1 MSVTFQPLKKEPAYL
16 KVYQA
21 IEEKILSGQM
31 DEGAVLPTETDLCAQ
46 LGVTRAT
53 VREGLRLLEQVDL
66 IERGAAKRFYV
77 KRPDASDIAATT
89 SKGFALG
96 GITFR
101 EVWEALRAMY
111 PEAARMAAERLTTSD
126 IAALEDTHER
136 LKVSDPEASDATV
149 DLAVEFFQRLARGLN
164 NRVLLAMLQSLNM
177 MIGVSLRNVIAGT
190 PDPQTRIILAQA
202 EIISALKNRDA
213 DKASRWLA
221 RHVDDL
227 RRGYEIAGVDLDVA
241 VV

>member
-190 PDPQTRIILAQA
+190 PDPQNRIILAQA